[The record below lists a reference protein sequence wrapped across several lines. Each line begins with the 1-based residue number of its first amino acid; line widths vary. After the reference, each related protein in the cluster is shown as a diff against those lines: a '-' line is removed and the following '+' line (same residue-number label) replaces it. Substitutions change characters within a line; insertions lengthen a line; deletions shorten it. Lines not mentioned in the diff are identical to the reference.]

1 MMFLKYFTVIVLVAF
16 ACLFANAAEFYPL
29 TKAEKLVRSALKEKD
44 IKIIGEVEV
53 NEANSNNRNIVI
65 YRCSRNDG
73 GDEFYAVFTHAKG
86 RYDMFDYVLIANM
99 EFVINK
105 IKVVK
110 YRSEHGGEIAS
121 KKWLQQFENY
131 SSGDLYYEDQISA
144 LSGATISA
152 MSITRDIPKT
162 LKILKNS
169 CK

>member
-1 MMFLKYFTVIVLVAF
+1 MVIKYFTIIILVAF
-16 ACLFANAAEFYPL
+16 ATFNANATNFYPL
-29 TKAEKLVRSALKEKD
+29 SKAEKLVKSALKEKD
-44 IKIIGEVEV
+44 IEIIGEVEV
-53 NEANSNNRNIVI
+53 KESNPNNRNIVI
-65 YRCSRNDG
+65 YRCSRKNG

-86 RYDMFDYVLIANM
+86 RYDMFDYLMIADK
-99 EFVINK
+99 EFVISK

-121 KKWLQQFENY
+121 KKWLEQFVNY